1 MNPTKQNQSF
11 DFHRR
16 DFFLLALIFAAGCL
30 FTLSAFGQIKESGKL
45 FEGKNATIYYEV
57 RGAKSGVPLFV
68 VNGGPGADHTYLH
81 STLSKI
87 SALDEL
93 AKKRPV
99 IFYDQRGVGQS
110 PALKTGQS
118 ITTADQVADLDALR
132 EFLGYE
138 HIDIFGHSYGGFLAM
153 AYAAAH
159 PERIAHL
166 VLSDSE
172 APKPTDTIFLFDRI
186 YPETNARMEARNLKD
201 AAERKAYMLDYFSMI
216 FYSPA
221 NRDAYLAKVVNPT
234 MNTEISD
241 ALWKDMEKIDLNPEI
256 AKFKFPTLVMT
267 GRFDIN
273 VAPSIAYKIHQTIP
287 DSKFVVFDECG
298 HMPFYEQQIKFVQT
312 MNDFFSGK

>member
-1 MNPTKQNQSF
+1 MNQVEQKRPSSLC
-11 DFHRR
+11 RR
-16 DFFLLALIFAAGCL
+16 TLILSGVIFCLGGLLSV
-30 FTLSAFGQIKESGKL
+30 SAFAQKKESGKL
-45 FEGKNATIYYEV
+45 FEGKSATLYYEV
-57 RGAKSGVPLFV
+57 RGAKNGTPLFV
-68 VNGGPGADHTYLH
+68 INGGPGADHTYLH
-81 STLSKI
+81 STLSRV

-99 IFYDQRGVGQS
+99 VFYDQRGVGQS
-110 PALKTGQS
+110 PALKTEQS
-118 ITTADQVADLDALR
+118 ITTADQVADLEALR

-138 HIDIFGHSYGGFLAM
+138 RIDVFGHSYGGFLAM
-153 AYAAAH
+153 AYSAAH

-201 AAERKAYMLDYFSMI
+201 EAERKAYLMDYFSMI

-221 NRDAYLAKVVNPT
+221 NRDAYLGKVKNPA
-234 MNTEISD
+234 MNTKISD
-241 ALWKDMEKIDLNPEI
+241 ALWKDMEKIELNPEI
-256 AKFKFPTLVMT
+256 AKFRFPTLVMT

-287 DSKFVVFDECG
+287 NSKFVVFDECG
-298 HMPFYEQQIKFVQT
+298 HLPFYEQQRKFVQT
-312 MNDFFSGK
+312 MNEFLSGK

>member
-1 MNPTKQNQSF
+1 MSSAKHNQSSF
-11 DFHRR
+11 RHQNLISALAIFCVC
-16 DFFLLALIFAAGCL
+16 FLSA
-30 FTLSAFGQIKESGKL
+30 LSAFGQIKESGKL
-45 FEGKNATIYYEV
+45 FEGKNATLYYEV
-57 RGAKSGVPLFV
+57 RGAKNGVPLFV

-81 STLSKI
+81 STLSKV
-87 SALDEL
+87 SAFDEL

-99 IFYDQRGVGQS
+99 IFYDQRGVGKS
-110 PALKTGQS
+110 PALKDAQS
-118 ITTADQVADLDALR
+118 ITTADQVADLEALR
-132 EFLGYE
+132 SFLGYE
-138 HIDIFGHSYGGFLAM
+138 RIDVFGHSYGGFLAM

-172 APKPTDTIFLFDRI
+172 APKPTGTIFLFDRI

-234 MNTEISD
+234 MNTEISN

-256 AKFKFPTLVMT
+256 AKFRFPTLVMT

-287 DSKFVVFDECG
+287 DSKFVVFDQCG
-298 HMPFYEQQIKFVQT
+298 HMPFYEQQKKFVQT
-312 MNDFFSGK
+312 MEEFLSGK